1 MPNFNNKPLSE
12 DEIREYLKKKS
23 FNFSPSDKGKFV
35 IVQKQKNMSPFDGT
49 TGKGF
54 VMRVIPETFSDFE
67 NGIKNPF
74 NGIVSFKA
82 FTCFYSK

>member
-1 MPNFNNKPLSE
+1 MP
-12 DEIREYLKKKS
+12 
-23 FNFSPSDKGKFV
+23 
-35 IVQKQKNMSPFDGT
+35 PFDGDIE
-49 TGKGF
+49 KGF

-74 NGIVSFKA
+74 NGIISFKA